1 MRRAGPD
8 FDAVLIRSPSS
19 IQGGRCD
26 AHTEGR
32 ETVVRLFE
40 DESLDLVPVL
50 VGKRMVGAVSRPGLV
65 AALAPTSAPP
75 IERPDA
81 DILADMKTHMAREV
95 WISKRGPTVETCDG
109 VVRLWG
115 LVGGAA
121 EKAALLTMARSI
133 PGCRAVEDHLVVGAP
148 IHRYPEMI

>member
-1 MRRAGPD
+1 
-8 FDAVLIRSPSS
+8 
-19 IQGGRCD
+19 
-26 AHTEGR
+26 
-32 ETVVRLFE
+32 
-40 DESLDLVPVL
+40 
-50 VGKRMVGAVSRPGLV
+50 
-65 AALAPTSAPP
+65 
-75 IERPDA
+75 
-81 DILADMKTHMAREV
+81 MKTHMAREV
-95 WISKRGPTVETCDG
+95 WISNRGPTVETCDG